1 MAGLAQIERVRLA
14 TSLLCKHAI
23 AQNSGKKFQTGGR
36 VNRRALRRLRAVERV
51 AQLGIRIRV
60 REQDLAVP
68 DGDGRLLQRNAAHL
82 DRGLSAGTAIQIKG
96 GHSAKGLACLCLN
109 GTGINP
115 AGGQRR
121 GAVERIVD
129 HCALV
134 GRDGDL
140 SARLRDG
147 RCIYG
152 TEIRSGRLAGAVG
165 VALLQRDAAATEQLV
180 HRNEFIALGL
190 QLVNGHQDAV
200 HRGGMDVVR
209 QHDRAVMCSVDDVRA
224 DGVGIA
230 VLPVQRIDGPE
241 NGRIV
246 QQRQHAGII
255 IAVGRAHKIVRA
267 VARDS
272 VEDVGRVA
280 DLPRHLRVRLFAQLR
295 VIVCMRGDLVARVT
309 DEARRH
315 IGVFGLLAEHEE
327 RRLDAALRQPLK
339 QAARIGSGAVVKCQ
353 GDQLAALRAGLRLR
367 DGHRRRR
374 EQRQKARCQQKD
386 C

>member
-14 TSLLCKHAI
+14 ISLLCKHAI

-36 VNRRALRRLRAVERV
+36 VNRRALRRSRAVKRIT
-51 AQLGIRIRV
+51 QLGIRIRIG
-60 REQDLAVP
+60 DHNLAVQSP
-68 DGDGRLLQRNAAHL
+68 DCRLLQRNAAHL
-82 DRGLSAGTAIQIKG
+82 DRGLGAGTAIQIKG

-165 VALLQRDAAATEQLV
+165 VALLQRDAAAAEQLV

-209 QHDRAVMCSVDDVRA
+209 QHDRAVMCSVD
-224 DGVGIA
+224 GVGIA

-255 IAVGRAHKIVRA
+255 IAVGRAHKIMRA
-267 VARDS
+267 IARDA
-272 VEDVGRVA
+272 VENIGRMA
-280 DLPRHLRVRLFAQLR
+280 DLPPHLRVRLFAQLR
-295 VIVCMRGDLVARVT
+295 VIVCMRGDLMAGIA
-309 DEARRH
+309 DKARRH
-315 IGVFGLLAEHEE
+315 IVVFGLLAEHEE
-327 RRLDAALRQPLK
+327 RRLDAALCQPLE

-353 GDQLAALRAGLRLR
+353 GDQLAAL
-367 DGHRRRR
+367 
-374 EQRQKARCQQKD
+374 
-386 C
+386 